1 MKIHYPTISAAWTGF
16 RIFWFQTPASSNRI
30 RIVVFLPV
38 AGSGLDLDFALTE
51 KTLLVVYFVDIQPDS
66 NSSRIL

>member
-1 MKIHYPTISAAWTGF
+1 M
-16 RIFWFQTPASSNRI
+16 
-30 RIVVFLPV
+30 VFLPV

-66 NSSRIL
+66 NSSPIL